1 MKKKISLLLV
11 AVMTLSLVA
20 SACGKKEEK
29 TEEKPPQQ
37 TEEKED
43 VQVNARVQEIE
54 KTLMEQIGDMPDF
67 SKGGKLGA
75 LVISLTNPYWVG
87 MKESY
92 EAAAKEYGV
101 DIEVMS

>member
-29 TEEKPPQQ
+29 TEEKPQQQ

-54 KTLMEQIGDMPDF
+54 KTLMEQIGY
-67 SKGGKLGA
+67 A
-75 LVISLTNPYWVG
+75 
-87 MKESY
+87 
-92 EAAAKEYGV
+92 
-101 DIEVMS
+101 